1 MMKDIVKI
9 PRVLLP
15 NADVDLKKWAV
26 IACDQF
32 TSQGQYW
39 QQLKDYCGD
48 VSALNI
54 IFPEYY
60 LEKGNMEERIQSINS
75 YMQKYLS
82 EGVFREIDGVI
93 LTERITS
100 YGHKRTGILLAL
112 DLEQYDFTTGKL
124 PIRATEAT
132 VKERLPV
139 RLRIRENAL
148 LELPHVLILIDDE
161 DKTVVE
167 RARASVTEDDLLY
180 STELNMK
187 GGSVKGYLLKDPQP
201 ILDALLAL
209 GSEERMVK
217 RYGDKTPFLFAVGDG
232 NHSVATAKLLWER
245 IKPSLTESEREAHPA
260 RYVLAEVGN
269 LYDDD
274 LVFEAIHRVIF
285 GAGKDFIKEMSDAL
299 SGEGHVSLL
308 YRGEMYGVSVPR
320 VAAEAVKAVQEFI
333 DKYIAS
339 HEGVSVD
346 YIHGDKNLAEVA
358 AAKDGVAIFMPVM
371 EKSDLFPYVVKHGS
385 LPRKTFSMGEAE
397 EKRYYL
403 ESRVI
408 IDNVR
413 KE

>member
-1 MMKDIVKI
+1 MKDIVKV

-15 NADVDLKKWAV
+15 KQDVDLKKWAV

-39 QQLKDYCGD
+39 QKLKDYCGET
-48 VSALNI
+48 SALNI

-60 LEKGNMEERIQSINS
+60 LEKGSMEERIESINS
-75 YMQKYLS
+75 YMRRYLS

-93 LTERITS
+93 LTERVTS
-100 YGHKRTGILLAL
+100 YGHKRTGLLLAL
-112 DLEQYDFTTGKL
+112 DLEKYDFTKSDL

-139 RLRIRENAL
+139 RLRIRENAP

-161 DKTVVE
+161 DKSVIE
-167 RARASVTEDDLLY
+167 PARASVSEKDLLY
-180 STELNMK
+180 STELNMN
-187 GGSVKGYLLKDPQP
+187 GGSVKGYLLKDPALVIDK
-201 ILDALLAL
+201 ILSLAN
-209 GSEERMVK
+209 EDRMLR

-245 IKPSLTESEREAHPA
+245 IKPTLTESEREAHPA
-260 RYVLAEVGN
+260 RYVLAEVVN
-269 LYDDD
+269 LYEDD
-274 LVFEAIHRVIF
+274 LVFEAIHRVVF
-285 GAGKDFIKEMSDAL
+285 GVGESFIEQMSQSL
-299 SGEGHVSLL
+299 SGDGHVSVL
-308 YRGEMYGVSVPR
+308 YRDKMYGISVPR

-333 DKYIAS
+333 DDYISS

-346 YIHGDKNLAEVA
+346 YIHGDGNLAEVA

-371 EKSDLFPYVVKHGS
+371 EKRDLFPYVVKHGS

-403 ESRVI
+403 EA
-408 IDNVR
+408 R
-413 KE
+413 KIV

>member
-1 MMKDIVKI
+1 MKDIVRV

-15 NADVDLKKWAV
+15 KENVDLKKWAV

-39 QQLKDYCGD
+39 QQLKEYCGET
-48 VSALNI
+48 SALNI

-60 LEKGNMEERIQSINS
+60 LDKGDMEERIQSINT
-75 YMQKYLS
+75 YMRRYLT
-82 EGVFREIDGVI
+82 EGVFREVNGVI
-93 LTERITS
+93 LTERVTS
-100 YGHKRTGILLAL
+100 YGHKRTGLLLAL
-112 DLEQYDFTTGKL
+112 DLEKYDFTTGTL

-139 RLRIRENAL
+139 RLRIRENAP

-161 DKTVVE
+161 DRSVIE
-167 RARASVTEDDLLY
+167 PARASVSEDDLLY

-187 GGSVKGYLLKDPQP
+187 GGSVKGYLLKHPEETIDK
-201 ILDALLAL
+201 ILSLAR
-209 GSEERMVK
+209 EDRMLR
-217 RYGDKTPFLFAVGDG
+217 RYGSKDPFLFAVGDG

-245 IKPSLTESEREAHPA
+245 IKPSLTESEREYHPA
-260 RYVLAEVGN
+260 RYVLAEVVN
-269 LYDDD
+269 LYEDD

-285 GAGKDFIKEMSDAL
+285 GAGEDFIRELTDSL
-299 SGEGHVSLL
+299 SGEGHVTLL
-308 YRGEMYGVSVPR
+308 YRDKMYGVSVPR
-320 VAAEAVKAVQEFI
+320 VAAEAVKAVQDFI
-333 DKYIAS
+333 DGYIAS
-339 HEGVSVD
+339 HEGVLVD
-346 YIHGDKNLAEVA
+346 YIHGDKNLSEVA

-403 ESRVI
+403 ECRSI
-408 IDNVR
+408 I
-413 KE
+413 

>member
-1 MMKDIVKI
+1 MKDIVRV

-15 NADVDLKKWAV
+15 KEGVDLKKWAV

-39 QQLKDYCGD
+39 QQLKDYCGET
-48 VSALNI
+48 SALNI

-60 LEKGNMEERIQSINS
+60 LDKGDMEERIHSINS
-75 YMQKYLS
+75 YMRRYLT
-82 EGVFREIDGVI
+82 EGVFREVNGLI
-93 LTERITS
+93 LTERVTS
-100 YGHKRTGILLAL
+100 YGHKRTGLLLAL
-112 DLEQYDFTTGKL
+112 DLDEYDFTTGTL

-139 RLRIRENAL
+139 RIRIRENAP

-161 DKTVVE
+161 SKSVIE
-167 RARASVTEDDLLY
+167 PARASVTEADLLY
-180 STELNMK
+180 STELNMN
-187 GGSVKGYLLKDPQP
+187 GGSVKGYLLKDPAP
-201 ILDALLAL
+201 VLASLLSLA
-209 GSEERMVK
+209 SEERMLS
-217 RYGDKTPFLFAVGDG
+217 RYGKKDPFLFAVGDG
-232 NHSVATAKLLWER
+232 NHSVATAKVMWES
-245 IKPSLTESEREAHPA
+245 IKPSLTESEREYHPA
-260 RYVLAEVGN
+260 RYVLAEVVN
-269 LYDDD
+269 LYEDD

-285 GAGKDFIKEMSDAL
+285 GVGEDFIQELAASL
-299 SGEGHVSLL
+299 SGEGHITLL
-308 YRGEMYGVSVPR
+308 YRDKMYGVSVPR
-320 VAAEAVKAVQEFI
+320 VAAEAVKAVQTFI
-333 DKYIAS
+333 DSYIAS

-403 ESRVI
+403 ECRSILAER
-408 IDNVR
+408 
-413 KE
+413 EE